1 MENFEFGLSLDEL
14 KKRTDKEY
22 LTEKK
27 MLTPDSKEYLELD
40 EGDKKAL
47 KHLVKAA
54 YIIEKINTVLDNRKN
69 IPFKNWLDTQDNE
82 QARLTKILYEAQKGI
97 CAVDTESNKISLLK
111 GVGELPQKG
120 LYPEDLTVE
129 KFHLIL
135 IKMLNEGKIEE
146 VKTIL
151 NQRSVV
157 EWDGDE
163 LKGIDYV
170 TYFKEDFEAVAD
182 ELFQASKV
190 SSNKD
195 FDQYLLLQAQ
205 ALIIPNP
212 MLDAYADKKWATL
225 QDTPLEFTITRENY
239 ADEMTETVV
248 ENPELKA
255 LLDKFEITPTSKDF
269 LGGRVGIVNKKGT
282 ETLLKIKEFLPLL
295 ASKMPYAD
303 EYEQNISPDKE
314 SKQTMVDVD
323 LVAVTGDVGAFRGGI
338 TLAENLP
345 NNDKLTFKIDGG
357 RRNVYHR
364 QIRVADPIKLQ
375 KRLDAILDKE
385 QHKFYLDEADHWFTI
400 GHENAHSLGPNK
412 GTEALGK
419 YTSIIEENKADMGSL
434 AFVDLLTEVGYYTE
448 EQRKQVIVT
457 FIADNFLKS
466 KPNLSQAHRVRSVM
480 QNYFLFN
487 EGAYELTSDN
497 KIHVNID
504 KVVPAAGKMLDTIIK
519 VQMSGD
525 FSAGEKYV
533 NDNFIW
539 TENMEIIA
547 NKLKEINKTLNGR
560 VISTLADEL
569 LKD

>member
-47 KHLVKAA
+47 KHLVRAA

-69 IPFKNWLDTQDNE
+69 ISFKNWIDTQDSE
-82 QARLTKILYEAQKGI
+82 QAKLTKILYEAQKGI

-163 LKGIDYV
+163 LKGVDYV
-170 TYFKEDFEAVAD
+170 TYFKEDFEEAAD

-282 ETLLKIKEFLPLL
+282 EALLKIKEFLPLL

-303 EYEQNISPDKE
+303 EYEQNISPDRE

-504 KVVPAAGKMLDTIIK
+504 KVVPAARKMLDTIIK

-525 FSAGEKYV
+525 FSVGEKYV